1 VQSFEEIQEDEEET
15 TSSNKE
21 VINTQQ
27 RDVNNKEIRGRLSKR
42 KFNFVNVKTG
52 ALSDIT
58 DECFNTERAV
68 SAQN

>member
-1 VQSFEEIQEDEEET
+1 MQSFEEIQEDEEET
-15 TSSNKE
+15 SSSNKE

-52 ALSDIT
+52 VLSDIT
-58 DECFNTERAV
+58 DECFNTNRATFG
-68 SAQN
+68 QN